1 MNMSIER
8 DQDLKI
14 VVVDD
19 SDFSRRNII
28 EILEA
33 ENFNIVGQA
42 KSAEEAMPLTATTGA
57 NLFIIDIV
65 MPEISG
71 LELAEKITELAK
83 KKKFIVMISSLKLQ
97 SLIIESIS
105 SGASDVL
112 EKPFSPGDLINTVEK
127 IEIALQEEK

>member
-1 MNMSIER
+1 
-8 DQDLKI
+8 
-14 VVVDD
+14 
-19 SDFSRRNII
+19 
-28 EILEA
+28 
-33 ENFNIVGQA
+33 
-42 KSAEEAMPLTATTGA
+42 MPLTATTGA

-105 SGASDVL
+105 SGASDFL